1 MKNFLRT
8 VALYLF
14 HLGFVRPVLT
24 WIVGVRYRR
33 RSLVPDGPCLVVS
46 NHNSH
51 LDAGVLMSLFPLRR
65 LTQVHPVAAADYFGS
80 TLFKQALAM
89 WMMNGIPIQRRPKPG
104 QDPLQPLVDKLNQG
118 HSLVFFPEGSRGE
131 AGVMARFRPG
141 IGKLVRQLPGLLVVP
156 VYLAG
161 PEKIW
166 PRGQTVPV
174 PLNIDAIVGKP
185 RTYNPED
192 GAREIAEQVQRDV
205 LSLAPPPPP
214 PPGEAAR
221 PPQRVAVCGLDGK
234 SRNEAMRVIAKRLGR
249 HGTALGLGATLIE
262 ASPEGVHETSVP
274 IAHMPYRAWTAMLAR
289 LIGANKRFSG
299 PKFSEKIEIAR
310 LSEIIGERRSARF
323 VVTDGSALVDLSA
336 WAVAESYRGV
346 FDDRELNRVV
356 EYLAGKQ
363 KIPWGKWWS
372 FIRRAPEIWLVN
384 EWSLVRPPIPTVLVL
399 VLPPVSGVMS
409 ALRSGGES
417 LEAHQNEEGLE
428 RLQQAYRRIAELLRR
443 RHRVV
448 IAEFDPLE
456 QDVEALAETVE
467 SELLRLA
474 NSEGSDHA
482 SSRSQRTPVA
492 DGIDKSRS

>member
-1 MKNFLRT
+1 MLRT

-33 RSLVPDGPCLVVS
+33 RTLVPDGPCLVVS

-51 LDAGVLMSLFPLRR
+51 LDAGILMSLFPLRR
-65 LTQVHPVAAADYFGS
+65 LTRVHPVAAADYFGS

-104 QDPLQPLVDKLNQG
+104 TDPLQPLVDKLNEG

-131 AGVMARFRPG
+131 AGVVARFRPG

-161 PEKIW
+161 PERIW

-174 PLNIDAIVGKP
+174 PLNVDAIVGKP

-192 GAREIAEQVQRDV
+192 DARDIAEQVQRDV

-214 PPGEAAR
+214 PPGDAVHA
-221 PPQRVAVCGLDGK
+221 PHRVAVCGLDGGT
-234 SRNEAMRVIAKRLGR
+234 RGEVVRAVATRLGR
-249 HGTALGLGATLIE
+249 HGTALGLGTTLLEAGPDGVREAT
-262 ASPEGVHETSVP
+262 AP
-274 IAHMPYRAWTAMLAR
+274 IAHVPYRAWTAVLAK

-299 PKFSEKIEIAR
+299 AKFSEKIEIAR
-310 LSEIIGERRSARF
+310 LGEIIGERRSAQF

-336 WAVAESYRGV
+336 WAVADSYRGV
-346 FDDRELNRVV
+346 FDDGELNRVV
-356 EYLAGKQ
+356 EYLSGKQ
-363 KIPWGKWWS
+363 KIPWGKWWR

-399 VLPPVSGVMS
+399 VLPPVAEIMS
-409 ALRSGGES
+409 DLRSGGGP
-417 LEAHQNEEGLE
+417 LEPHQTEEGLE
-428 RLQQAYRRIAELLRR
+428 RLQQAYRRMAELLRR

-448 IAEFDPLE
+448 VHEFEPGKD
-456 QDVEALAETVE
+456 DVESLADQVE
-467 SELLRLA
+467 RDLLDL
-474 NSEGSDHA
+474 EDGSDHA
-482 SSRSQRTPVA
+482 LSH
-492 DGIDKSRS
+492 

>member
-1 MKNFLRT
+1 VKRFFRT

-33 RSLVPDGPCLVVS
+33 RNRVPDGPCLVVS

-65 LTQVHPVAAADYFGS
+65 LPKVHPVAAADYFGS

-104 QDPLQPLVDKLNQG
+104 SDPLQPLVDKLNQG
-118 HSLVFFPEGSRGE
+118 DSLVFFPEGSRGE
-131 AGVMARFRPG
+131 AGVVARFRPG

-161 PEKIW
+161 PERIW

-174 PLNIDAIVGKP
+174 PLNVDAIVGKP
-185 RTYNPED
+185 RCYDPTCN
-192 GAREIAEQVQRDV
+192 AREIAEQVQRDV

-214 PPGEAAR
+214 LPGVAAQA
-221 PPQRVAVCGLDGK
+221 PQRVAVCGLDGK
-234 SRNEAMRVIAKRLGR
+234 ARGDVLRAIALRLGR
-249 HGTALGLGATLIE
+249 HGTTLGLGSTLLE
-262 ASPEGVHETSVP
+262 AGPDGVHETRAP
-274 IAHMPYRAWTAMLAR
+274 IAHMPHRAWTALLAR

-299 PKFSEKIEIAR
+299 RKFSQKIEIAR
-310 LSEIIGERRSARF
+310 LSETIAERRSARF

-336 WAVAESYRGV
+336 WAVADSYRGV
-346 FDDRELNRVV
+346 FDDGELNRVV

-363 KIPWGKWWS
+363 KIPFGKWWG
-372 FIRRAPEIWLVN
+372 FIRRAPEVWLVN

-399 VLPPVSGVMS
+399 VLPPVARVLE
-409 ALRSGGES
+409 ALRSSGES
-417 LEAHQNEEGLE
+417 PEAHQNEEGLE
-428 RLQQAYRRIAELLRR
+428 RLQQAYRRMSELLRR
-443 RHRVV
+443 RHQV
-448 IAEFDPLE
+448 IVTEFDPLKE
-456 QDVEALAETVE
+456 DLETIAETVE
-467 SELLRLA
+467 NELM
-474 NSEGSDHA
+474 
-482 SSRSQRTPVA
+482 TPQEP
-492 DGIDKSRS
+492 R

>member
-1 MKNFLRT
+1 MKNFFRT

-24 WIVGVRYRR
+24 WIVGVRYRHR
-33 RSLVPDGPCLVVS
+33 NRVPDGPCLVVS

-65 LTQVHPVAAADYFGS
+65 LPRVHPVAAADYFGS
-80 TLFKQALAM
+80 TMFKQALAM

-104 QDPLQPLVDKLNQG
+104 VDPLQPLVDKLNKG

-131 AGVMARFRPG
+131 AGVVARFRPG

-161 PEKIW
+161 PERIW

-192 GAREIAEQVQRDV
+192 EPREIAEQVQRDV

-214 PPGEAAR
+214 PPGEGAR
-221 PPQRVAVCGLDGK
+221 PPQSVAVCGLDGGT
-234 SRNEAMRVIAKRLGR
+234 RDQVMRAIAVRLGR
-249 HGTALGLGATLIE
+249 HGTALGLGATLLE
-262 ASPEGVHETSVP
+262 ANPDGVHETSAP
-274 IAHMPYRAWTAMLAR
+274 IAHMPHRAWTAMLAR

-299 PKFSEKIEIAR
+299 RKFSEKIEIAR

-336 WAVAESYRGV
+336 WAVADSYRGV
-346 FDDRELNRVV
+346 FDDGELNRVV

-363 KIPWGKWWS
+363 KIPLGKWWS
-372 FIRRAPEIWLVN
+372 FLRRAPEVWLVN
-384 EWSLVRPPIPTVLVL
+384 EWSLVRPPIPTVLAL
-399 VLPPVSGVMS
+399 VLPPVAQIMS
-409 ALRSGGES
+409 VLRSGGES
-417 LEAHQNEEGLE
+417 LKAHQNEEGLE
-428 RLQQAYRRIAELLRR
+428 RLQQGYRRMGELLRR

-448 IAEFDPLE
+448 VVEFDPT
-456 QDVEALAETVE
+456 QGDVEAFAETVE
-467 SELLRLA
+467 QELLRLA
-474 NSEGSDHA
+474 EE
-482 SSRSQRTPVA
+482 SRSE
-492 DGIDKSRS
+492 KSGNGR

>member
-1 MKNFLRT
+1 MKEFFRT
-8 VALYLF
+8 VVLYSF
-14 HLGFVRPVLT
+14 HIGFVRPVLT

-33 RSLVPDGPCLVVS
+33 RNLVPDGPCLVVS

-65 LTQVHPVAAADYFGS
+65 LTRVHPVAAADYFGS
-80 TLFKQALAM
+80 TIFKQALAM
-89 WMMNGIPIQRRPKPG
+89 WMMNGIPIQRRPSPG
-104 QDPLQPLVDKLNQG
+104 ADPLQPLVDKLNQG

-131 AGVMARFRPG
+131 AGVVARFRPG

-161 PEKIW
+161 PERIW

-185 RTYNPED
+185 RTYNPAD
-192 GAREIAEQVQRDV
+192 DAREIAEQVQRDV

-214 PPGEAAR
+214 PPGEEAR

-234 SRNEAMRVIAKRLGR
+234 ARDEVVRAITKRLGR
-249 HGTALGLGATLIE
+249 HGTALGLGSTLLE
-262 ASPEGVHETSVP
+262 ANPDGVQETSAP

-299 PKFSEKIEIAR
+299 RKFSEKIEIAR

-323 VVTDGSALVDLSA
+323 VVTDGSALVDLA
-336 WAVAESYRGV
+336 VWAVADSYRGV
-346 FDDRELNRVV
+346 FDDGELNRVV

-363 KIPWGKWWS
+363 KIPLGKWWS

-399 VLPPVSGVMS
+399 VLPPVARIMS
-409 ALRSGGES
+409 ALRSAGES
-417 LEAHQNEEGLE
+417 LEAHQNEAGLE
-428 RLQQAYRRIAELLRR
+428 RLQQGYRRMAELLRR

-448 IAEFDPLE
+448 VSEFDPS
-456 QDVEALAETVE
+456 QGDVEAVAETVE
-467 SELLRLA
+467 YELLRLA
-474 NSEGSDHA
+474 EEEGTDL
-482 SSRSQRTPVA
+482 RSVP
-492 DGIDKSRS
+492 